1 MPNVDVVNLT
11 INREIKCDS
20 GGLLGGLLTRELQ
33 ANGAKCVELGEGT
46 FGENE
51 E

>member
-11 INREIKCDS
+11 RNREMKCDS

-33 ANGAKCVELGEGT
+33 ANGAKYAGVWGGT

>member
-11 INREIKCDS
+11 RNREMKCDS

-33 ANGAKCVELGEGT
+33 ANGAKCAGIRGGDVR
-46 FGENE
+46 
-51 E
+51 